1 MRVRLAPRMPP
12 RTADPS
18 TPARPLW
25 PPPRPAPGLEPPA
38 APAADPAAAS
48 AEPELLRVGQ
58 IAERTGKTVRA
69 LRFYEE
75 LGLLTPA
82 QRTKG
87 GFREYDE
94 GALLRIQWIDRLQE
108 LGFSLQDIRD
118 FLSSLR
124 ELDSGPAAMDQ
135 LRTFYARK
143 MLDTRQQISRLQAL
157 EAELKDSLSYLST
170 CRVCAPETPKSTC
183 RSCGEQAH
191 RDAPAPALVAAVHE
205 PA

>member
-1 MRVRLAPRMPP
+1 MPQ
-12 RTADPS
+12 RAADPS
-18 TPARPLW
+18 PLL
-25 PPPRPAPGLEPPA
+25 PIERLTASSAP
-38 APAADPAAAS
+38 DAS
-48 AEPELLRVGQ
+48 GELLRVGQ

-75 LGLLTPA
+75 LGLLDPV

-118 FLSSLR
+118 FLSNLR
-124 ELDSGPAAMDQ
+124 TLEHGPAAMDQ

-143 MLDTRQQISRLQAL
+143 LLDTRQQITRLQLL
-157 EAELKDSLSYLST
+157 EAELKDSLSYLSG
-170 CRVCAPETPKSTC
+170 CRACAPETHKSTC
-183 RSCGEQAH
+183 RTCGDESH
-191 RDAPAPALVAAVHE
+191 RDSPAPTLVAAVHD
-205 PA
+205 AG

>member
-1 MRVRLAPRMPP
+1 MPP

-38 APAADPAAAS
+38 EPPAAPSS

-94 GALLRIQWIDRLQE
+94 SALLRIQWIDRLQE

-143 MLDTRQQISRLQAL
+143 LLDTRQQISRLQAL